1 MNNENY
7 IVRMLQLLREN
18 NVYSTNDFAKDL
30 VKLVNNDVNIF
41 IENFYKDMLRKN
53 LENYNR
59 HKMLSLNKKQREKL
73 DGNNLYRYEYRKCSN
88 LRCIYLVENGNNTN
102 KVILL
107 CAFNEDGNK
116 KKGKNSYNNN
126 IDRAIRIYLNIKN

>member
-1 MNNENY
+1 MNNEIC
-7 IVRMLQLLREN
+7 IVRMLQLLRKD

-30 VKLVNNDVNIF
+30 IKLVNNDVNIF
-41 IENFYKDMLRKN
+41 IENFYKDMIRKN
-53 LENYNR
+53 LECYNR

-73 DGNNLYRYEYRKCSN
+73 DGNILYRYEYRKSSN
-88 LRCIYLVENGNNTN
+88 LRCIYLVENENNTN

-126 IDRAIRIYLNIKN
+126 IERAIRIYLNIKN